1 MGMCAAPRYL
11 CEGPNLLAI
20 RTAHFTLER
29 ISTTLLAA
37 YRQLCRAGRPCRL
50 KSRSWRVSFFQ
61 ADVSRYPGYMR
72 GSVASYVI
80 CVTFCALGPR
90 KGLSDY
96 GRSSRRELRRKC
108 DGRHSAANTTN
119 GTPVTGV
126 PRPSIIPSPDTLHAF
141 HHVGVSSHGPLDGHN
156 NCADL
161 RCNSWFG
168 QEITQKCDQSG
179 QRDSSEQ
186 HQPATSILRHHSMA
200 EVDLERTTPK
210 TTKIVRST
218 PFYDVSDRAINVLQR
233 TTLECPSGHPAKLG
247 RTLEASLF
255 IHSRRF
261 GSHSSPPISAECPD

>member
-1 MGMCAAPRYL
+1 MLSVAEVAIERPSRWECVRHRPRYL
-11 CEGPNLLAI
+11 CEGPNLRAI
-20 RTAHFTLER
+20 RTARFTLER
-29 ISTTLLAA
+29 VSTTPLAA

-126 PRPSIIPSPDTLHAF
+126 PKPSITPSTDTLHAF
-141 HHVGVSSHGPLDGHN
+141 HHVGVSSHRPLDGHN
-156 NCADL
+156 NGADL

-168 QEITQKCDQSG
+168 KKSHRNVTSPVSAIPANSSASYGRGPKIGTAPAHAQAKA
-179 QRDSSEQ
+179 RDHGLARE
-186 HQPATSILRHHSMA
+186 
-200 EVDLERTTPK
+200 K
-210 TTKIVRST
+210 T
-218 PFYDVSDRAINVLQR
+218 
-233 TTLECPSGHPAKLG
+233 
-247 RTLEASLF
+247 
-255 IHSRRF
+255 
-261 GSHSSPPISAECPD
+261 